1 MKRQKLLSTC
11 HLPPVLRLAALL
23 MVATFA
29 AAQAGPIALPSPV
42 TILADFDGTNGQSPF
57 TENLVQGKDGNLYG
71 TTLYGGANGDGTVF
85 KVTPSG
91 MLTSLHS
98 FTGTD
103 GENPYAGLV
112 LGIDGNFYGTTYQG
126 GTFGDGT
133 VFKITPAG
141 KFTTL
146 HNFDNTDGGFPR
158 APSCREPI
166 RTSTAPPAT
175 ACPRFTER
183 SSRSRPRA
191 R

>member
-103 GENPYAGLV
+103 G
-112 LGIDGNFYGTTYQG
+112 
-126 GTFGDGT
+126 
-133 VFKITPAG
+133 
-141 KFTTL
+141 
-146 HNFDNTDGGFPR
+146 
-158 APSCREPI
+158 
-166 RTSTAPPAT
+166 
-175 ACPRFTER
+175 
-183 SSRSRPRA
+183 
-191 R
+191 